1 MATLANISQWKIR
14 KATIASPAVFVAIEE
29 VFAIGGFGKDNELVD
44 VTNFDSP
51 LNSKEFI
58 AGLADGA
65 EITIEC
71 NFVQGGTQ
79 QTALKTAVESG
90 LTLQFQAAYTGVS
103 PEETFTFAAVC
114 KAWSIEPATQD
125 KNTITFVIKISG
137 NIT

>member
-1 MATLANISQWKIR
+1 MATSANISQWKIR
-14 KATIASPAVFVAIEE
+14 KATIASPATYADIEE

-51 LNSKEFI
+51 LNAKEFI

-71 NFVQGGTQ
+71 NFVQGATEQ
-79 QTALKTAVESG
+79 SALKTAVESG
-90 LTLQFQAAYTGVS
+90 LTLNFQAAYTGIS
-103 PEETFTFAAVC
+103 PEETFDFAAVC
-114 KAWSIEPATQD
+114 KAWSIEPSTQD
-125 KNTITFVIKISG
+125 KNTITFIIKISG